1 MNWIPCDFLGVKTR
15 HIIYRIIY
23 GNLTQKRS
31 NISIEYFVF
40 VFSVFVSFYAQLN
53 RSIYSLILPMN
64 DLIRTFIL
72 FLFSGLIDICS
83 VVIFVCFSQFFID
96 SNMNTVQQMI
106 SFYFIFGSII
116 FASLVL
122 ARENQYRRIFPD
134 YDNDLSLWIDEAQ
147 VKRFSGKLIEN
158 FY

>member
-1 MNWIPCDFLGVKTR
+1 MISS
-15 HIIYRIIY
+15 
-23 GNLTQKRS
+23 KRLFCF
-31 NISIEYFVF
+31 YLAVLLVF
-40 VFSVFVSFYAQLN
+40 VVL
-53 RSIYSLILPMN
+53 
-64 DLIRTFIL
+64 
-72 FLFSGLIDICS
+72 LFSI
-83 VVIFVCFSQFFID
+83 CFSQFSID

>member
-1 MNWIPCDFLGVKTR
+1 M
-15 HIIYRIIY
+15 
-23 GNLTQKRS
+23 
-31 NISIEYFVF
+31 
-40 VFSVFVSFYAQLN
+40 
-53 RSIYSLILPMN
+53 
-64 DLIRTFIL
+64 
-72 FLFSGLIDICS
+72 FLFSGVIGFCS
-83 VVIFVCFSQFFID
+83 VIFVCFSQFPID

-147 VKRFSGKLIEN
+147 VKRFSGKLIECHTIFHLN
-158 FY
+158 ISIMNLKPQDIR